1 MTCYNDYDYDT
12 ITSQIKDEGISHL
25 FSTRILS
32 ILNEHVFKNKT
43 HCKAKLMSTK
53 TIHLRRYIVY
63 GCRHVSLFASHQ
75 YTLKYL

>member
-32 ILNEHVFKNKT
+32 IFNEHVFKNKT
-43 HCKAKLMSTK
+43 HCKAKLM
-53 TIHLRRYIVY
+53 
-63 GCRHVSLFASHQ
+63 
-75 YTLKYL
+75 